1 MISNLFFSLLIKL
14 SAGELKVEFKQVIVV
29 RRDIKMGTGKIA
41 AQVAHAA
48 VMGAENV
55 KARKREWFDL
65 WFREG
70 QAKVIVKAK
79 TIEELMEIRKRAT
92 DMCLPVVQVQ
102 DSGLT
107 QIPSG
112 TITCVGIGPA
122 PSALIGKITG
132 ELKLL

>member
-1 MISNLFFSLLIKL
+1 MSKQVSDMD
-14 SAGELKVEFKQVIVV
+14 FKQVIIV
-29 RRDIKMGTGKIA
+29 RRDVNMGTGKIA

-48 VMGAENV
+48 VMGAEKV
-55 KARKREWFDL
+55 KASRREWFNS
-65 WFREG
+65 WFAAG
-70 QAKVIVKAK
+70 QAKVVVKVK
-79 TIEELMEIRKRAT
+79 SIEELMDVRMRAEELN
-92 DMCLPVVQVQ
+92 LPVVQVH

-122 PSALIGKITG
+122 PSELIDKVTF

>member
-1 MISNLFFSLLIKL
+1 MSKQVLDMD
-14 SAGELKVEFKQVIVV
+14 FKQVIIV
-29 RRDIKMGTGKIA
+29 RRDVNMGTGKIA

-48 VMGAENV
+48 VMGAEKV
-55 KARKREWFDL
+55 KASRIEWFNS
-65 WFREG
+65 WFAAG
-70 QAKVIVKAK
+70 QAKVVVKVK
-79 TIEELMEIRKRAT
+79 SIEELMDVRMRAEELY
-92 DMCLPVVQVQ
+92 LPVVQVH

-122 PSALIGKITG
+122 PSELIDKVTF

>member
-1 MISNLFFSLLIKL
+1 MD
-14 SAGELKVEFKQVIVV
+14 FKQVIIV
-29 RRDIKMGTGKIA
+29 RRDLNMGTGKIA

-48 VMGAENV
+48 VMGAEKV
-55 KARKREWFDL
+55 KASRREWFNS
-65 WFREG
+65 WFGAG
-70 QAKVIVKAK
+70 QAKVVVKVK
-79 TIEELMEIRKRAT
+79 SIEALMDVRLRAEKLN
-92 DMCLPVVQVQ
+92 LPVVQVH

-122 PSALIGKITG
+122 PSELIDKVTF